1 MTSVKEGLFISFEG
15 IDGAGKST
23 HIDALVATFKTQ
35 YGDTKVIQTREP
47 GGTPLAEKL
56 RQLILNDA
64 MDALT
69 ESFLVFAA
77 RRDHLNLVIEPAL
90 AQGDV
95 VLSDR
100 FTDATFAYQ
109 GGGRGFDLNMLSFLE
124 QFTQQIRRL
133 EPHLS
138 FPESFPRRR
147 ESTGE
152 EMDSRLRG
160 NDALFTNGS
169 SGLNI
174 RQPDLTIWFDLPPEI
189 AAERLS
195 GARVPDKFEAQPV
208 EFFRHV
214 AAGYQKRMD
223 ETPSRFAKIDS
234 NQSRDLVWRDV
245 LAAVKSRGFL
255 V

>member
-1 MTSVKEGLFISFEG
+1 LESKLKSLANGLFISFEG

-23 HIDALVATFKTQ
+23 HIDALLAAFKAEYSYGKVAKN
-35 YGDTKVIQTREP
+35 VIHTREP

-56 RQLILNDA
+56 RQLILNDP

-77 RRDHLNLVIEPAL
+77 RRDHLNQVIEPAL
-90 AQGDV
+90 ARGDV
-95 VLSDR
+95 VLCDR

-109 GGGRGFDLNMLSFLE
+109 GGGRGFDFKTLSILE

-133 EPHLS
+133 ESDLS
-138 FPESFPRRR
+138 GKNSDFI
-147 ESTGE
+147 
-152 EMDSRLRG
+152 L
-160 NDALFTNGS
+160 
-169 SGLNI
+169 

-189 AAERLS
+189 AAQRLA

-208 EFFRHV
+208 EFFASV

-223 ETPSRFAKIDS
+223 ENPERFAKI
-234 NQSRDLVWRDV
+234 NAHQSREAVWADV

-255 V
+255 A